1 MALEEMCEG
10 MKYDMIFKVQMQ
22 AWDDQ
27 IKAILQELTTRVDVL
42 EQQVEVL
49 DETLAGA
56 RGMQ

>member
-1 MALEEMCEG
+1 
-10 MKYDMIFKVQMQ
+10 MQ

-49 DETLAGA
+49 DETLPGA